1 MSSPQP
7 DDRSRARARW
17 SRAVPAWLRMLL
29 RRLAGAAVLAGV
41 VAIAVALL
49 AGVAFAIAY
58 PNLPEID
65 ELTDY
70 RPRLPLRVYSSDG
83 VLLGEY
89 GEERRHFLPLDE
101 IPQVMQDALL
111 SVEDARFHRHGGID
125 YLRVLGA
132 GLRNLAEP
140 LSQGAS
146 TITMQVARN
155 FYLPTEKTF
164 TRKLYEMLLAL
175 KIESQLSKRQILEA
189 YMNQIY
195 LGQRAFGFAAASEI
209 YFGKRLDEITLAEV
223 AMLAGLPQAPATHN
237 PIVNPQRA
245 RERQLVVLE
254 RMYRTGVITLAQR
267 DAARNEPLRYR
278 DRQPLPVYA
287 EHVAETARQLV
298 FSHYGSEAYTR
309 GLNVHLTVDSREQLA
324 AYQAVRRGVLAYE
337 SQQPYRGPEGYVDL
351 PAQPGEVDDRV
362 AQALEAHPDNDDLL
376 AAVVLDAARQ
386 QVVAMLRDGRAVAI
400 TGEGLRPA
408 AAGLQPN
415 AGPKIEIRRG
425 AVVRVQEL
433 SSGTWALAQLPE
445 VEAAFVALDPRN
457 GAVRAWVGGFTP
469 SRAGF
474 NRVSQAWRQP
484 GSGIKPFVYSAALER
499 GFTAATVID
508 DAPLVLSAAET
519 GGQPWEPRNYDDGY
533 QGPMSLRRT
542 LAASRNL
549 PAVRLLQAIGAPYAQ
564 SWLERFGFDPQRHPP
579 YPSMVLGAGST
590 TPLELA
596 RAYAVFANGGYQ
608 VEPVL
613 VRRLTDAHGRV
624 LKETLPQA
632 PDEGARVIDARNAFL
647 MNDLLG
653 EVTRSGTAMRVQ
665 EALHRP
671 DLHGKTGTTND
682 AMDAWF
688 AGYQATVAA
697 VAWMGYDT
705 PRKLGDRASG
715 GSLALPIWV
724 DYMRVALEEVPV
736 AFPAVPD
743 GLVSIDGEWYFEEFT
758 PDTGIRS
765 LGLPEVP
772 ASPTEEEQR
781 SILDLFRN

>member
-1 MSSPQP
+1 MSNPPP
-7 DDRSRARARW
+7 DDRSRARRPW
-17 SRAVPAWLRMLL
+17 LRAVPTWMHLFL
-29 RRLAGAAVLAGV
+29 RRLAAASVLAV
-41 VAIAVALL
+41 VGMTAAALL

-89 GEERRHFLPLDE
+89 GEERRYFLPLDE

-195 LGQRAFGFAAASEI
+195 LGQRAYGFAAASEI
-209 YFGKRLDEITLAEV
+209 YFGKRLDEVTLAE
-223 AMLAGLPQAPATHN
+223 AALLAGLPQAPATHN

-245 RERQLVVLE
+245 RARQLVVLE
-254 RMYRTGVITLAQR
+254 RMYRTGVITREQR
-267 DAARNEPLRYR
+267 DAARAQPLSYR

-309 GLNVHLTVDSREQLA
+309 GLNVHLTVEAREQQA
-324 AYQAVRRGVLAYE
+324 AYDAVRRGVLAYE
-337 SQQPYRGPEGYVDL
+337 NQQPYRGPEGYVDL
-351 PAQPGEVDDRV
+351 PAQPGALDDRV
-362 AQALEAHPDNDDLL
+362 AQALQAHPDNDDLR

-386 QVVAMLRDGRAVAI
+386 QVVVMLHDGRIVAI
-400 TGEGLRPA
+400 AGDGLRWA
-408 AAGLQPN
+408 AAGLSPN
-415 AGPKIEIRRG
+415 AGPKVQIRRG

-433 SSGTWALAQLPE
+433 PGNRWTLTQLPD

-469 SRAGF
+469 SRSGF

-484 GSGIKPFVYSAALER
+484 GSSIKPFVYSAALER

-508 DAPLVLSAAET
+508 DAPLALSAVDT
-519 GGQPWEPRNYDDGY
+519 GGALWEPKNYDDAY

-542 LAASRNL
+542 LAASRNV

-596 RAYAVFANGGYQ
+596 RGYAVFANGGYL

-613 VRRLTDAHGRV
+613 VRRLTDANGRV
-624 LKETLPQA
+624 LKETLPQPPA
-632 PDEGARVIDARNAFL
+632 EDARAIDARNAFV
-647 MNDLLG
+647 MNDLLR
-653 EVTRSGTAMRVQ
+653 EVTHTGTAMRVQ
-665 EALHRP
+665 EALRRP
-671 DLHGKTGTTND
+671 DLQGKTGTTND

-697 VAWMGYDT
+697 VAWMGYDS
-705 PRKLGDRASG
+705 PRKLSDRASG
-715 GSLALPIWV
+715 GALALPIWV
-724 DYMRVALEEVPV
+724 DYMQTALEQVPV
-736 AFPAVPD
+736 AAPAVPD
-743 GLVSIDGEWYFEEFT
+743 GVVSIDGEWYFDEFT

-765 LGLPEVP
+765 LGLPQVP
-772 ASPTEEEQR
+772 PTPTEEEQR